1 MGHWKFEDEK
11 DDSQG
16 PKEPESTE
24 STDAEIEEATPA
36 HRFELSTT
44 PIEIVA
50 SETLD

>member
-11 DDSQG
+11 DDSLR
-16 PKEPESTE
+16 PEELE

-36 HRFELSTT
+36 RRFELSTT